1 MATSRIV
8 IVGGGLVGSTL
19 AAKLARDGFDVALIE
34 RDAKQV
40 RELSEALDTQVL
52 QGNGATV
59 SCLRRAGIEK
69 ANLVLAATN
78 SDEVNLAVAFLA
90 SFLFKTPRII
100 TRLRNPEHT
109 EGFELIHSLHPADYI
124 LVNPEAAAV
133 DRIFSLLEVPGAIDV
148 VSFLD
153 AQLLVAGFRIAPHSD
168 FVGLRVSDL
177 QLMFAQTP
185 TVVVAINRREDWIIP
200 HGDEE
205 IHNGDL
211 VYFAIARSDLQG
223 VLELVGSGHA
233 RRNKIVVAGAGWI
246 GLEVARRLEKT
257 DYKVVLLEEDALTA
271 QRASDE
277 LKDTIVIQGSAT
289 DPALLEE
296 ESIEEAD
303 TFVAV
308 TQDYEDNLVAGL
320 LAKRMG
326 AGRAFVMLDNPS
338 LVHLIGEIGIDAVIS
353 PRQLAIGLTL
363 KHVRGH
369 TVRSVAALLEDRVE
383 IFEVDV
389 AAGSPLTARRIAE
402 LGLPRGILIGGLLR
416 AGKLTLPRGDDR
428 ILPADRVIFV
438 TKPEQSAKLATY
450 LAG

>member
-19 AAKLARDGFDVALIE
+19 AEKLAQDGFDVALIE

-40 RELSEALDTQVL
+40 RNLSDALDVQVIP
-52 QGNGATV
+52 GNGATV

-90 SFLFKTPRII
+90 AFLFKTPRII
-100 TRLRNPEHT
+100 TRLRNPDHA
-109 EGFELIHSLHPADYI
+109 EGFDLIHAIHPADYI

-153 AQLLVAGFRIAPHSD
+153 AQLVVAGFRIAPHSD

-185 TVVVAINRREDWIIP
+185 TVVVAINRHDDWIIP
-200 HGDEE
+200 HGAEE
-205 IHNGDL
+205 IHAGDL
-211 VYFAIARSDLQG
+211 AYFAIARSDLEG

-257 DYKVVLLEEDALTA
+257 DYKVVLIESDALKA

-277 LKDTIVIQGSAT
+277 LKDTIVIHGAAT

-296 ESIEEAD
+296 ESVEEAD

-308 TQDYEDNLVAGL
+308 TPDYENNLVAGL

-326 AGRAFVMLDNPS
+326 AGRTFVMLDNPA
-338 LVHLIGEIGIDAVIS
+338 LVHLIDEVGIDAVIS

-369 TVRSVAALLEDRVE
+369 TVRSVAALLEDCVE

-389 AAGSPLTARRIAE
+389 SAGSPLAAHPIAE
-402 LGLPRGILIGGLLR
+402 LGLPRGVLIAGLLR
-416 AGKLTLPRGDDR
+416 AGQLSLPRGGDS
-428 ILPADRVIFV
+428 ILPGDRVIFV
-438 TKPEQSAKLATY
+438 TKPEQSAKFAAY